1 MIVHKQQKTLLSCLI
16 LKWSTGIKIQ
26 VDAHIISSMK
36 EEFNVLRA
44 KKNARISCIHKF
56 RYEGQNAESF

>member
-36 EEFNVLRA
+36 RNSMF
-44 KKNARISCIHKF
+44 
-56 RYEGQNAESF
+56 YEQK

>member
-36 EEFNVLRA
+36 EEFNVQCTMYNS
-44 KKNARISCIHKF
+44 K
-56 RYEGQNAESF
+56 

>member
-26 VDAHIISSMK
+26 IDAHKYHQWKRNSMFY
-36 EEFNVLRA
+36 EQ
-44 KKNARISCIHKF
+44 KKMHAFHVSTNS